1 MIKFEHDNK
10 IAFFKDA
17 EAVLEWLIENYHK
30 GNEYDLLS
38 EYSCCFPA
46 WVNQNYNAM
55 EILLDPEYYTYNYL
69 YELWEEEVI
78 SDIDSGWFDELQPM
92 EDSEND

>member
-1 MIKFEHDNK
+1 
-10 IAFFKDA
+10 
-17 EAVLEWLIENYHK
+17 
-30 GNEYDLLS
+30 
-38 EYSCCFPA
+38 
-46 WVNQNYNAM
+46 M

-92 EDSEND
+92 EDTEND

>member
-1 MIKFEHDNK
+1 MIKFERNNE
-10 IAFFKDA
+10 ITVFTNA
-17 EAVLEWLIENYHK
+17 EAALEWLIRNYEK

-78 SDIDSGWFDELQPM
+78 SDINSGWFDELQPM
-92 EDSEND
+92 EDNEND

>member
-1 MIKFEHDNK
+1 MIKFERDNE
-10 IAFFKDA
+10 ITYFKDA
-17 EAVLEWLIENYHK
+17 EATLEWLIENYYK

-38 EYSCCFPA
+38 EYCCCFPA
-46 WVNQNYNAM
+46 WVNHNYNAM

-78 SDIDSGWFDELQPM
+78 SYINSGWFDELQPM
-92 EDSEND
+92 EEDDND